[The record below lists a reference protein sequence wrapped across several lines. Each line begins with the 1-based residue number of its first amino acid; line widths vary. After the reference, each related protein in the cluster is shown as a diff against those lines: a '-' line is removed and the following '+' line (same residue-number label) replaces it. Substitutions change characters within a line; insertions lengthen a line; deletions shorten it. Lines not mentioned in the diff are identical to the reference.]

1 MNLPQTLTLFA
12 LPAIL
17 ILCASSLGVAEQQ
30 GQDRTGAPGSSITC
44 VQGCHSTQ
52 GTTASASLE
61 LIDPGTGTA
70 VLEYLPGTA
79 YLLRMV
85 VEGDNAAAYGMQA
98 TAVRENGSDA
108 GAFSAPSS
116 NAQLEEAQGR
126 HIVEHNS
133 ASASGIFEVTWTAP
147 ASGSGEAR
155 FYMSGLACNG
165 NGATSGD
172 AYAPATLFLPE
183 AGSSVGHLSAEG
195 TQAPQRQSGQWI
207 WTAPSA
213 GRLVVVDVSGR
224 VVRAQEV
231 QPDLMVRWHHEG
243 TLVAT
248 FVPRRGEPSRWKLAA
263 L

>member
-1 MNLPQTLTLFA
+1 M
-12 LPAIL
+12 
-17 ILCASSLGVAEQQ
+17 CASSLGVAEQQ
-30 GQDRTGAPGSSITC
+30 GQDRTGAPGSNITC
-44 VQGCHSTQ
+44 VEGCHSTQ

-70 VLEYLPGTA
+70 VMEYLPGTA

-85 VEGDNAAAYGMQA
+85 VEGDNAATFGMQA
-98 TAVRENGSDA
+98 TAVRENGSNA
-108 GAFSAPSS
+108 GTFSAPSS

-126 HIVEHNS
+126 HIVEQNS
-133 ASASGIFEVTWTAP
+133 SGASGFFEVTWTAP
-147 ASGSGEAR
+147 SSGSGEAR

-165 NGATSGD
+165 NGAVNGD

-183 AGSSVGHLSAEG
+183 AAGSHVGRVATENAE
-195 TQAPQRQSGQWI
+195 APQRYSGHWI

-213 GRLVVVDVSGR
+213 GRLVVADVSGR
-224 VVRAQEV
+224 VLRAQEV
-231 QPDLMVRWHHEG
+231 QSDDMVRWHHDG